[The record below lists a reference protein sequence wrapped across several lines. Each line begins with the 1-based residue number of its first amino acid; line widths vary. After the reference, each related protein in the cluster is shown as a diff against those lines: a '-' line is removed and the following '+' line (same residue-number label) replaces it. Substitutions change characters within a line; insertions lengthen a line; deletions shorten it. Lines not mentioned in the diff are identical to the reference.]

1 MTSNP
6 TELAGALFARLEA
19 AWNASDGA
27 AFGEAFSDETDFVD
41 IRGAHHQ
48 GGGDEV
54 GQNHQMIFD
63 SIYKGSS
70 VRYRVTDARELA
82 PGCILA
88 HAAATLDAPSGPL
101 QGTHSS
107 CITALILGNGDDAR
121 ITAFHNTLVTG

>member
-6 TELAGALFARLEA
+6 TKLASELFARLES

-27 AFGEAFSDETDFVD
+27 AFGAAFSDESDFVD
-41 IRGAHHQ
+41 IRGAHHK
-48 GGGDEV
+48 GGGNEV
-54 GQNHQMIFD
+54 GHDHQMIFD
-63 SIYKGSS
+63 SIYKGSV
-70 VRYRVTDARELA
+70 VRYRVTDAREVA
-82 PGCILA
+82 PGCIVA

-107 CITALILGNGDDAR
+107 CITAVIVGSGADAR

>member
-6 TELAGALFARLEA
+6 SELASLLFARLES

-27 AFGEAFSDETDFVD
+27 AFGEAFSDESDFVD
-41 IRGAHHQ
+41 IRGSHHK
-48 GGGDEV
+48 GGGNEV
-54 GQNHQMIFD
+54 GQDHQMIFD
-63 SIYKGSS
+63 SIYKGSV

-82 PGCILA
+82 PGCVLA

-107 CITALILGNGDDAR
+107 CITAVIVGDGADAR
-121 ITAFHNTLVTG
+121 ITAFHNTLVTN